1 MFPNI
6 NFDTSLAPTPVT
18 FSIPR
23 RLRGDTVYG
32 MSLWG
37 KNFLKCNI
45 KTLFVCSIFGFVY
58 TLGCIMFR
66 LRFSKLPILEIFLQK
81 FHGLVLG
88 LVEVIDAMGI
98 DVAQPIWL

>member
-1 MFPNI
+1 MFSNI

-32 MSLWG
+32 MSLWS

-45 KTLFVCSIFGFVY
+45 KTLFVCSIFGFEY

-66 LRFSKLPILEIFLQK
+66 LGQK
-81 FHGLVLG
+81 ESHVWLDQSSDPKNFVL
-88 LVEVIDAMGI
+88 LS
-98 DVAQPIWL
+98 